1 MLVLFVLMTPV
12 KETSKINIFVW
23 CIFLFGVYLMSLFYA
38 FLSVDSK
45 AIDVNARI
53 DEQTMQQLKDLGLFG
68 QQIPQEYGEIRAL
81 FMCI

>member
-1 MLVLFVLMTPV
+1 
-12 KETSKINIFVW
+12 
-23 CIFLFGVYLMSLFYA
+23 MSLFYD

-53 DEQTMQQLKDLGLFG
+53 DKQTMQQLKDLGLFG

-81 FMCI
+81 FILSLF